1 MDPTNFNLT
10 SQLSDDEGYE
20 EDMYLFIYFT
30 SYIPPV
36 YIGRALLLW
45 ACNMNFVCQKKKKNN
60 IYFFLLFELLL
71 SCWNFS
77 TQWLF
82 I

>member
-36 YIGRALLLW
+36 YIGRALLL
-45 ACNMNFVCQKKKKNN
+45 
-60 IYFFLLFELLL
+60 
-71 SCWNFS
+71 
-77 TQWLF
+77 
-82 I
+82 